1 MGQPLSC
8 TSHQYQQHF
17 VKFLLD
23 LAKKRCWKKKYWKR
37 WNIYIR
43 YWKKKYLEKEII
55 LFRTSHQHQHI
66 KNNICKVQITKNLLD
81 WGTKAFSLDLVVTR
95 VRACWHPHAFIQGI
109 LKSFVKWNV
118 EVFFVFL
125 IHLFL
130 NMVVYFGEESL
141 NDHAFY

>member
-17 VKFLLD
+17 VKFLLY

-37 WNIYIR
+37 WNIYR
-43 YWKKKYLEKEII
+43 YWKKIYLEKEII

-66 KNNICKVQITKNLLD
+66 KNSICKVQIIKNLLD

-109 LKSFVKWNV
+109 LKSFVKWKV

-125 IHLFL
+125 IQLFL
-130 NMVVYFGEESL
+130 DMVAYFGEESL